1 MTEGSEAPSACDA
14 PELSVVMPCLN
25 EAETL
30 AKCIE
35 KAQRAFETLPIRGE
49 VIVADNGSTDGSQAI
64 GKSLGARVVP
74 IEAKGYGHALR
85 GGIEAARGRYV
96 IMGDSDD
103 SYDFSEIAPLVSQLR
118 DGVDLVMG
126 NRFKGGIRPA
136 AMPWKHRWIGNP
148 VLTAVGRLFFR
159 SPVGDFHCG
168 LRGFSKAAYDRMD
181 LRTIGMEFASEMVIK
196 STLKGMK
203 IAEVPIVLHKD
214 GRSRPPH
221 LRSWRDGWRHLR
233 FMLLFSPLWL
243 FLIPGAA
250 MFFLGMAAEVLLAG
264 SPVRVAGI
272 ELDIHTMLI
281 GSFMAV
287 LGFQIVIFGIFTK
300 SFAVN
305 QGIHPPSLPLE
316 RLVRI
321 LRLEFGVAAG
331 LVLLLGGGLYLL
343 FALEHWKEASFGALN
358 PRITMRQVIPA
369 VTLLSLGVQT
379 IFASFFLGVLGLG
392 RTSR

>member
-1 MTEGSEAPSACDA
+1 MSDA

-30 AKCIE
+30 QRCIE
-35 KAQRAFETLPIRGE
+35 KAQSAFKTLSIRGE

-64 GKSLGARVVP
+64 GESLGARVVP
-74 IEAKGYGHALR
+74 IAAKGYGNALR
-85 GGIEAARGRYV
+85 GGIEAARGKYV

-103 SYDFSEIAPLVSQLR
+103 SYDFSEIAPMVSQLR

-126 NRFKGGIRPA
+126 NRFKGEIRPA

-181 LRTIGMEFASEMVIK
+181 LRTTGMEFASEMVIK
-196 STLKGMK
+196 STLKGMR

-233 FMLLFSPLWL
+233 FMLLFSPMWL
-243 FLIPGAA
+243 FLIPGGA
-250 MFFLGMAAEVLLAG
+250 MFLLGMATEAVLTG
-264 SPVRVAGI
+264 GPVHVAGV
-272 ELDIHTMLI
+272 ELDIHTMLV
-281 GSFMAV
+281 GSFLAV
-287 LGFQIVIFGIFTK
+287 VGFQIVIFGIFTK
-300 SFAVN
+300 AFAVG
-305 QGIHPPSLPLE
+305 QGIHPPSPPLE

-331 LVLLLGGGLYLL
+331 LLLLLSGALYLL
-343 FALEHWKEASFGALN
+343 LAIRHWKDVGFGALN
-358 PRITMRQVIPA
+358 PRTTMRQVIPA
-369 VTLLSLGVQT
+369 VTLLTLGVQT
-379 IFASFFLGVLGLG
+379 VFASFFLGVLGLG